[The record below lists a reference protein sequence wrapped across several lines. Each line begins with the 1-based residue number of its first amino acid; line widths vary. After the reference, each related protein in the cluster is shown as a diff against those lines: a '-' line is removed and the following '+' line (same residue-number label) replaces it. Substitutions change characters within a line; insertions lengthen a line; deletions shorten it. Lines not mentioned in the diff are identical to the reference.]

1 MSAKFENDTEE
12 YELSRETTYESSLE
26 TYLTSNDEQEDAPS
40 AFLLSGK
47 SAPERGRATYWQHFS
62 SLIPRLPRRV
72 RTLTSR
78 KRGSKIKPH
87 RTCSPRSLL
96 RKLPLL
102 IYVFLSAV
110 TAIVAVGG
118 LFFPSYTHLPTHYK
132 QLRSRVQS
140 SEEYGRGNTNN
151 EKVFIAA
158 SIYDVGGDLAGG
170 QWSKNVLDLIYL
182 LGPENTYLSI
192 YENDAGLEAKNA
204 LTMLKQKVPC
214 NHTLTFEDHLP
225 LESVPHI
232 TLPDSTHRVK
242 RISYLAAVRN
252 KALKPL
258 EDVTVRYDKLLYLN
272 DIFFHPIDILQLLFS
287 TNTDKE
293 TGKASYRAACA
304 VDFINPFKFY
314 DTFATRDS
322 EGYRMGLIF
331 FPWFSPGGEAKSRQQ
346 VLDGT
351 DAVQVKSCW
360 GGITAFDAN
369 YFQPSDTVLE
379 TAGSEGPLNLTAPY
393 RFRAEY
399 DMYWDASEC
408 CLIHA
413 DIQSS
418 DPNDTGIYMNPF
430 IRVGYGQKT
439 LSWLGFT
446 RRFERLYSPIQF
458 LLDIIIGNP
467 SYNERQHEQA
477 WQEVYENIWVSD
489 PKLPAGGSFQ
499 DVPRLATHA
508 GFCGRRK
515 LPVMKE
521 HPVPGERPWEFLP
534 IPTA

>member
-1 MSAKFENDTEE
+1 MPSKFELDEEE
-12 YELSRETTYESSLE
+12 YELSRETTHESSLD
-26 TYLTSNDEQEDAPS
+26 TFTSNDETDDGPS
-40 AFLLSGK
+40 SFLLAGK
-47 SAPERGRATYWQHFS
+47 NAPGRGRPTYWQHFT
-62 SLIPRLPRRV
+62 SLIPRRL
-72 RTLTSR
+72 RTHHSR
-78 KRGSKIKPH
+78 TRGSKIKPH

-96 RKLPLL
+96 RKFALL
-102 IYVFLSAV
+102 LYIFLSAI
-110 TAIVAVGG
+110 TAIVAFEG
-118 LFFPSYTHLPTHYK
+118 LFYPSYTHLPKHY
-132 QLRSRVQS
+132 QELRSIVQS
-140 SEEYGRGNTNN
+140 SQDSGRGNPGN
-151 EKVFIAA
+151 EKIFIAA
-158 SIYDVGGDLAGG
+158 SIYDVGGDLADGS
-170 QWSKNVLDLIYL
+170 WAKNVLDLIYL
-182 LGPENTYLSI
+182 LGPDNTYLSI

-204 LTMLKQKVPC
+204 LTLLKQKVPC
-214 NHTLTFEDHLP
+214 NNTLTFEDHLP

-232 TLPDSTHRVK
+232 TLPDGTHRVK
-242 RISYLAAVRN
+242 RISYLAEVRN

-258 EDVTVRYDKLLYLN
+258 EDATIKYDKLLYLN
-272 DIFFHPIDILQLLFS
+272 DIFFHPVDILQLLFN

-351 DAVQVKSCW
+351 DAVQVRSCW
-360 GGITAFDAN
+360 GGITAFDAK
-369 YFQPSDTVLE
+369 YFQPSDMVLE
-379 TAGSEGPLNLTAPY
+379 TAGREGPLNITAPY
-393 RFRAEY
+393 RFRAEN
-399 DMYWDASEC
+399 DIYWDASEC

-413 DIQSS
+413 DIQST

-430 IRVGYGQKT
+430 VRVAYGTTT

-446 RRFERLYSPIQF
+446 RRFERLYSPIQY
-458 LLDIIIGNP
+458 LLDVIIGNP
-467 SYNERQHEQA
+467 TYNERQHEHP
-477 WQEVYENIWVSD
+477 WQEVEESIWVPNSN
-489 PKLPAGGSFQ
+489 LPAGGSFE

-521 HPVPGERPWEFLP
+521 HPEPGKRPWEFLP
-534 IPTA
+534 IPSA